1 MKNLPT
7 IFNFDKGCQNTHL
20 PLHREPIK
28 NDRGMM
34 DIIIS
39 ATMVVAKVAAIGV
52 MLGGCVGILMVGAK
66 SVIEEA

>member
-1 MKNLPT
+1 
-7 IFNFDKGCQNTHL
+7 
-20 PLHREPIK
+20 
-28 NDRGMM
+28 MM

-39 ATMVVAKVAAIGV
+39 ATMAVAKIAAIGV